1 MRILEETP
9 KKERAHRGLYK
20 GKTLTEYHRSY
31 RERKHEQC
39 LLSSARSRAKKRN
52 IPFDLTVE
60 DIIIPTHCPI
70 LGIELT
76 RNFGKHGG
84 SFSSA
89 SLDRIFPDKGYV
101 KGNIRVVS
109 LLANNMKSNA
119 TPEQLILFADWV
131 RKEYT

>member
-1 MRILEETP
+1 MT
-9 KKERAHRGLYK
+9 KERANYGLYK
-20 GKTLTEYHRSY
+20 GKTSKEYYRSY

-39 LLSSARSRAKKRN
+39 ILNSARNRARKKN
-52 IPFDLTVE
+52 IPFDITID
-60 DIIIPTHCPI
+60 DIVIPTHCPI

-89 SLDRIFPDKGYV
+89 SLDKIIPDKGYI

-119 TPEQLILFADWV
+119 TPEQLLLFANWI
-131 RKEYT
+131 RKEYQ